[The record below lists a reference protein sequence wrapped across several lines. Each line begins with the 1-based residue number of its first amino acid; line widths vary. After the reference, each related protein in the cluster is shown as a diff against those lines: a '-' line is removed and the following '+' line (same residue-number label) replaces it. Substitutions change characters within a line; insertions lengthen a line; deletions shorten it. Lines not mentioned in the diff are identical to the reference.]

1 MQVALC
7 CCSQRDLSLD
17 RSLPF
22 KIFDS
27 AIHDQVQK
35 DFFLPRFFSF
45 LPTDAIM
52 DSVTQLQN
60 YLSSI
65 TTFMTH
71 SLQHATHGAQT
82 VSVEQLHE
90 ALKAEHVAH
99 REMQAAAAK
108 LTTPNFTT
116 PGGSASG
123 ADQTAAASSSGAV
136 ADSSLVVP
144 SLDAPLYS
152 GLYPNVEHAM
162 ADRAHQLFKR
172 VLEADALLASLP
184 QELGEA
190 AQSKQLE
197 QLAYLEAYNEEAG
210 HELQRAQE
218 EAALWQ
224 KRVSHVLQ
232 QAAAAQL
239 RSSTNQ
245 EASSE
250 APQHHAKKEEEEK
263 TQ

>member
-1 MQVALC
+1 VLVSFC
-7 CCSQRDLSLD
+7 CADRTPATIRQFNSLTA
-17 RSLPF
+17 RHR
-22 KIFDS
+22 
-27 AIHDQVQK
+27 A
-35 DFFLPRFFSF
+35 SF
-45 LPTDAIM
+45 LLFPAASHVAIM

-90 ALKAEHVAH
+90 ALKAEQVAY
-99 REMQAAAAK
+99 REMQAAATAK
-108 LTTPNFTT
+108 LTTPNSTT
-116 PGGSASG
+116 PGGSASAG
-123 ADQTAAASSSGAV
+123 DQTAAASSAGAV
-136 ADSSLVVP
+136 ADSSLVIP

-172 VLEADALLASLP
+172 VIEADVLLASLP

-190 AQSKQLE
+190 AQRKQLE
-197 QLAYLEAYNEEAG
+197 QLAYLEAYNERAG
-210 HELQRAQE
+210 RELLEAQE

-239 RSSTNQ
+239 RSSTNH
-245 EASSE
+245 EAAAE
-250 APQHHAKKEEEEK
+250 PAHQTPKEEEEK
-263 TQ
+263 TR